1 MKSLGYL
8 FPPELSNFLT
18 SSYGFTSR
26 YHAKGDCFP
35 HPTQV
40 LKLHSNPLCHEAC
53 NDPLK
58 TLERADRTCQYTGQR
73 QKGQVAFSGISKG
86 PTGQTRVA
94 KDV

>member
-18 SSYGFTSR
+18 SSYGF
-26 YHAKGDCFP
+26 YLYVPCQGDCFP

-40 LKLHSNPLCHEAC
+40 LKLYSNPLRHEAC

-58 TLERADRTCQYTGQR
+58 TLEHADRTCQYTGQG

-86 PTGQTRVA
+86 PIGQTRVA